1 MYQDDPLE
9 PEGGYPPSHY
19 NQNRSLLESPFKA
32 LETTPLLPESEMS
45 ATGEDVS
52 EALSNGTG
60 TYSFEL
66 PKEPKYFKVDMDKI
80 QNLEDVKLVLSA
92 LQLACTEDMF
102 ETFKIEHLKG
112 EPNN

>member
-32 LETTPLLPESEMS
+32 LETTPLLPESEMT

-52 EALSNGTG
+52 EALSNGT
-60 TYSFEL
+60 YSFDL

-80 QNLEDVKLVLSA
+80 QNLEDVKLILSA
-92 LQLACTEDMF
+92 LQLACTEEMF
-102 ETFKIEHLKG
+102 EVFNITRFKG
-112 EPNN
+112 EPSN